1 MFNTTILLYF
11 ITLLWS
17 ATLLPSYSKIYFF
30 YFSKF
35 QRKLKPINAISS
47 RQCRRRVNKE
57 MKEFHSLN
65 NLLNYDLVN
74 NRIIPEPI
82 ETSDVPHIRIPLDQ
96 NLSNSEPTIQSVYS
110 DSIHINRNVNDQKPT
125 DFGNE
130 LAFWVIEENISL
142 KSTHS
147 LLKLL
152 RKHDCFRNILPIDPR
167 TLLQTPRYTE
177 LKEDES
183 GSYWHRGLYKGIR
196 QILLA
201 NNHLFSTTD
210 RLDIMINI
218 DGLPISNS
226 SGNQLWPIL
235 GCLFGTKFV
244 FIIGIYHSLINKP
257 LDVHFFLD
265 SFVKETCELYESGF
279 YLNGKMFKLTIKG
292 LSADAPAKALT
303 LNIKY
308 HTGYHSCTKCF
319 AEGEFIE
326 KRLCFPDISICQK
339 RTDQQFAEHIDD
351 EFHRGFSPLE
361 KVPGFGLVSQ
371 VPLDYQHL
379 VCLGI
384 VKKLLI
390 LWQTGA
396 LNVRLSSKKTKI
408 ISNSLVNCVR
418 PTVPGEFQR
427 KPRSLIYFRHWKA
440 TEFRQFLLYS
450 GPVVLKQVTSRE
462 VYINFLSLHI
472 SIYILCSKKYCSQLK
487 YLEYAKK
494 LIIHFV
500 SSFSTIYGTHHIN
513 HNMHNLLH
521 IMDDVNN
528 YGTLDNFSTFCFE
541 NYMIQIKKMLRKDD
555 KPLQQIARRLEE
567 SDMIVKEKL
576 FITNNNPLFCNQHLD
591 GPLVDNSNNTQYRKV
606 IFKEFTLV
614 CDGKNNYV
622 GLKEKEIVCIENI
635 VYYNDTKICIIGKQF
650 KRKRDLYTL
659 PCKSSILDIYE
670 VSQLSDVNEMWSISD
685 IVSKYFIFNVY
696 NSDWKA
702 ATPIVHTCE

>member
-1 MFNTTILLYF
+1 MREF
-11 ITLLWS
+11 
-17 ATLLPSYSKIYFF
+17 YSSNMLTNDFVYNQIISEPVETSN
-30 YFSKF
+30 FS
-35 QRKLKPINAISS
+35 QT
-47 RQCRRRVNKE
+47 
-57 MKEFHSLN
+57 
-65 NLLNYDLVN
+65 
-74 NRIIPEPI
+74 IIP
-82 ETSDVPHIRIPLDQ
+82 LNQ
-96 NLSNSEPTIQSVYS
+96 NLSNSEPIVESVYS
-110 DSIHINRNVNDQKPT
+110 DSSHIINRNLNEQKST

-130 LAFWVIEENISL
+130 LACWAIEENISL

-183 GSYWHRGLYKGIR
+183 GPYWHRGLYKGIR
-196 QILLA
+196 QILLT
-201 NNHLFSTTD
+201 NNQLFSTTD

-244 FIIGIYHSLINKP
+244 FIIGIYHSLNSKP

-265 SFVKETCELYESGF
+265 SFVKETCELYENGF
-279 YLNGKMFKLTIKG
+279 YLNGKMFQLNIKG
-292 LSADAPAKALT
+292 FSADAPAKAFA

-339 RTDQQFAEHIDD
+339 RTDQQFVEHIDD
-351 EFHRGFSPLE
+351 EFHRGLSPLE
-361 KVPGFGLVSQ
+361 KIPGFGLVSQ

-408 ISNSLVNCVR
+408 ISHALVNCVR
-418 PTVPGEFQR
+418 PAVPGEFQR
-427 KPRSLIYFRHWKA
+427 KPRSLLYFQHWKA
-440 TEFRQFLLYS
+440 TEFRQLLLYS

-472 SIYILCSKKYCSQLK
+472 SIYILCSNKY
-487 YLEYAKK
+487 
-494 LIIHFV
+494 
-500 SSFSTIYGTHHIN
+500 
-513 HNMHNLLH
+513 
-521 IMDDVNN
+521 
-528 YGTLDNFSTFCFE
+528 
-541 NYMIQIKKMLRKDD
+541 
-555 KPLQQIARRLEE
+555 
-567 SDMIVKEKL
+567 
-576 FITNNNPLFCNQHLD
+576 
-591 GPLVDNSNNTQYRKV
+591 
-606 IFKEFTLV
+606 
-614 CDGKNNYV
+614 
-622 GLKEKEIVCIENI
+622 
-635 VYYNDTKICIIGKQF
+635 
-650 KRKRDLYTL
+650 
-659 PCKSSILDIYE
+659 
-670 VSQLSDVNEMWSISD
+670 
-685 IVSKYFIFNVY
+685 
-696 NSDWKA
+696 
-702 ATPIVHTCE
+702 